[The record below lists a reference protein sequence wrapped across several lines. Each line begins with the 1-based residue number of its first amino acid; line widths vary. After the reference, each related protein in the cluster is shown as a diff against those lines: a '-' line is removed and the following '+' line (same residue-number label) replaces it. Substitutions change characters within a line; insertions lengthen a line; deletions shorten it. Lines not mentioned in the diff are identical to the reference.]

1 MFAEISLKGKY
12 MKSLLP
18 VYGDRNKHKRIMLT
32 YPKLDKLP
40 QGWVYTKGATTA
52 PKGYRWANNNKSR
65 FEPGY
70 KHALIK
76 VGEQDEKRTKEQS
89 RFFVI

>member
-1 MFAEISLKGKY
+1 MLSLYGKIKEHSKY
-12 MKSLLP
+12 MLEHYS
-18 VYGDRNKHKRIMLT
+18 T
-32 YPKLDKLP
+32 LDELP
-40 QGWVYTKGATTA
+40 QDWIYTKGATTA

-76 VGEQDEKRTKEQS
+76 VGGQDEKRTKEQS

>member
-1 MFAEISLKGKY
+1 
-12 MKSLLP
+12 
-18 VYGDRNKHKRIMLT
+18 MLEHYST
-32 YPKLDKLP
+32 LDELP
-40 QGWVYTKGATTA
+40 QDWIYIKGATTA

-76 VGEQDEKRTKEQS
+76 VGGQDEKRTKEQS